1 MDKQYLPEVESF
13 APFTDLP
20 EYRFGEDAHT
30 VFGSQDIIVRM
41 LEAGHY
47 VVYRIRYVMMPE
59 GFSETYTDIVY
70 DLDELRQNKRK
81 VYKIF
86 DALGNEMTLG
96 QGTYDVGLLFSGGR
110 VYADKHFRKVY
121 WEGQP

>member
-1 MDKQYLPEVESF
+1 MDKQHLPEVESF

-20 EYRFGEDAHT
+20 EYSFGPQDHT
-30 VFGSQDIIVRM
+30 VFSSQDITVQMQER
-41 LEAGHY
+41 GHY
-47 VVYRIRYVMMPE
+47 AIYRIRYVMMPE
-59 GFSETYTDIVY
+59 GFAETSTDIVY
-70 DLDELRQNKRK
+70 DLDELRNNKRK

-121 WEGQP
+121 WEGQ